1 MRQLLTN
8 ISAISN
14 AIANIG
20 NLLIV
25 RAEATRARRA
35 GILSTLHYGASHL
48 LGEMRD
54 ALRQWPSTTWVT
66 KTRVP
71 AAACFV
77 VKQGQ
82 RQHVDTCRRPVA

>member
-14 AIANIG
+14 TLANQGI
-20 NLLIV
+20 LIV
-25 RAEATRARRA
+25 RAEATRARRD
-35 GILSTLHYGASHL
+35 GILSALHDGASHL
-48 LGEMRD
+48 LSEMRD
-54 ALRQWPSTTWVT
+54 ALRQWPSMAWGR
-66 KTRVP
+66 KSRV
-71 AAACFV
+71 AAVACFV

>member
-1 MRQLLTN
+1 MRKLHTN

-14 AIANIG
+14 IANHGI
-20 NLLIV
+20 LSV

-35 GILSTLHYGASHL
+35 GILSALHAGAAYL

-54 ALRQWPSTTWVT
+54 ALRQWPSMTWAS
-66 KTRVP
+66 KSHVP
-71 AAACFV
+71 AVACFV

-82 RQHVDTCRRPVA
+82 RQHVDTCCRPVA